1 MKQNKNGPDQTFSL
15 DKAQFNRLVKALE
28 NLVKVYAA
36 SQIKYDEKTEQNARF
51 LKIFGFTEQET
62 ADLLGITQS
71 GVHRALFKEKKK
83 RNTTKVQDGTIKK
96 A

>member
-1 MKQNKNGPDQTFSL
+1 MNQNKDESNNTISL
-15 DKAQFNRLVKALE
+15 DKAQFNKLVNAVE

-36 SQIKYDEKTEQNARF
+36 AQIKYDETTEHNARF

-71 GVHRALFKEKKK
+71 GVHRALFKEKGKK
-83 RNTTKVQDGTIKK
+83 DTTKVQDVNIKK